1 MTFENLCLQEHSV
14 EAPSAG
20 DERERRQLQAG
31 DTAAAGGVGANP
43 ARPPRAHPRPAT
55 RRRNHKHQ
63 TFRSLL
69 LSRLFYQV
77 ES

>member
-1 MTFENLCLQEHSV
+1 M

-63 TFRSLL
+63 TFRSLHFGYF
-69 LSRLFYQV
+69 RDYVVCYKV